1 MLGYIWGTKMYT
13 NAVSLFT
20 QLKNSKKQDVFLVVS
35 AGMLSKPLEDKT
47 LNVVAPAQRRG

>member
-13 NAVSLFT
+13 NLVSLFT
-20 QLKNSKKQDVFLVVS
+20 QLKNSKKQDMFLVVS